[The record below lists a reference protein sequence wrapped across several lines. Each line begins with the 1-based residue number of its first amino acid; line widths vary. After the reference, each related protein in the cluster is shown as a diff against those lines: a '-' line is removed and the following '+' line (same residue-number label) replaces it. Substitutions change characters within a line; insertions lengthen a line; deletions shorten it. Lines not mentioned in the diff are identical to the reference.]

1 MVIERV
7 EAEMIASR
15 VEEFLRHL
23 QATRGV
29 IDNSKGCRAFTFG
42 RGVENPSKV
51 ILLVTWDSIEAH
63 AAAKEAAEFR
73 EWIKTLPGFFAGRPT
88 MEHFVV

>member
-7 EAEMIASR
+7 EAEVIASR

-42 RGVENPSKV
+42 RGVENPSKI

-63 AAAKEAAEFR
+63 AAAKEPNEYR
-73 EWIKTLPGFFAGRPT
+73 EWIKTLPGFFAGRPA
-88 MEHFVV
+88 MEHFAV